1 MPISKIEDAIKDFKK
16 GKMVILV
23 DDADRENEGDLI
35 VAGEYASPDVI
46 NFMATHGRGLI
57 CVTMDTK
64 VSDRLDLT
72 PVKNSPKENL
82 DTTAFTVSIDANKGT
97 TTGISAQDRS
107 TTAKLVADPNS
118 KPEDFD
124 RPGHMFPLVAR
135 DGGIL
140 VRAGHTEASV
150 DMAKICGL
158 QPSAV
163 ICEIMNDDGTM
174 ARLKDCEK
182 FAKKHKIKIATIAD
196 LISYRLKKDSLVEKI
211 ATCQLPTHMS
221 TFQCYAYDSLID
233 GKTHIAL
240 VNGKISKN
248 KPTLVRVHSECLTGD
263 LFGSRR
269 CDCGSQ
275 LDTALEMITEAG
287 SGVLLYLAQEG
298 RGIGIGHKIKA
309 YSLIEKGLDTVEA
322 NEALGFKEDLREYG
336 PGAQILRD
344 LGLRKIKLLT
354 NNPRKVA
361 GIEGYGIEITET
373 VPIEIAPGEHNRK
386 YLRTKKK
393 KLGHVLSLVEWKK
406 INIIYM
412 L

>member
-1 MPISKIEDAIKDFKK
+1 MPISKIEDAIKDFKR

-336 PGAQILRD
+336 TGAQILRD

-393 KLGHVLSLVEWKK
+393 KLGHVLSLVE
-406 INIIYM
+406 
-412 L
+412 

>member
-16 GKMVILV
+16 GKMIILV

-35 VAGEYASPDVI
+35 VASEFANPNII

-57 CVTMDTK
+57 CVTMDTE
-64 VSDRLDLT
+64 VAERLDLS

-82 DTTAFTVSIDANKGT
+82 DTTAFTISIDANKGT

-107 TTAKLVADPNS
+107 TTAKLVANPKS
-118 KPEDFD
+118 KPQDFD

-158 QPSAV
+158 QSSAV

-196 LISYRLKKDSLVEKI
+196 LIGYRLKKDSLVEKI
-211 ATCQLPTHMS
+211 AECQLPTHM
-221 TFQCYAYDSLID
+221 TNFKCYAYESMID

-240 VNGKISKN
+240 IKGKISKT
-248 KPTLVRVHSECLTGD
+248 KSTLVRVHSECLTGD
-263 LFGSRR
+263 LFGSLR

-275 LDTALEMITEAG
+275 LHSAIEMISNEE

-336 PGAQILRD
+336 TGAQILRD
-344 LGLRKIKLLT
+344 IGVRKIKLLT

-361 GIEGYGIEITET
+361 GIEGYGIKITET
-373 VPIEIAPGEHNRK
+373 VPIEISPGEHNK
-386 YLRTKKK
+386 NYLETKKK
-393 KLGHVLSLVEWKK
+393 KLGHVLSLVE
-406 INIIYM
+406 
-412 L
+412 

>member
-16 GKMVILV
+16 GKMIILV

-35 VAGEYASPDVI
+35 VASEFATPNVI

-57 CVTMDTK
+57 CVTMDTE
-64 VSDRLDLT
+64 VADRLDLS

-82 DTTAFTVSIDANKGT
+82 DTTAFTISIDANKGT

-107 TTAKLVADPNS
+107 TTAKLVANPKS
-118 KPEDFD
+118 KPQDFD

-158 QPSAV
+158 QSSAV
-163 ICEIMNDDGTM
+163 ICEIMNSDGTM

-196 LISYRLKKDSLVEKI
+196 LIRYRLKKDSLVEKV
-211 ATCQLPTHMS
+211 ADCQLPTHM
-221 TFQCYAYDSLID
+221 TNFKCYAYESMID

-240 VNGKISKN
+240 IKGKISKT

-263 LFGSRR
+263 LFGSLR

-275 LDTALEMITEAG
+275 LHAAIEMISNEG

-309 YSLIEKGLDTVEA
+309 YSLIETGLDTVEA

-336 PGAQILRD
+336 TGAQILRD
-344 LGLRKIKLLT
+344 IGVRKIKLLT

-361 GIEGYGIEITET
+361 GLEGYGIKITET
-373 VPIEIAPGEHNRK
+373 VPIEIAPGEA
-386 YLRTKKK
+386 
-393 KLGHVLSLVEWKK
+393 
-406 INIIYM
+406 
-412 L
+412 

>member
-16 GKMVILV
+16 GKMIILV

-35 VAGEYASPDVI
+35 VASEYANPNII

-57 CVTMDTK
+57 CVTMDTE
-64 VSDRLDLT
+64 VAERLDLS

-82 DTTAFTVSIDANKGT
+82 DTTAFTISIDANKGT

-107 TTAKLVADPNS
+107 TTAKLVANPRS
-118 KPEDFD
+118 KPQDFD

-158 QPSAV
+158 QSSAV
-163 ICEIMNDDGTM
+163 ICEIMNNDGTM

-196 LISYRLKKDSLVEKI
+196 LIGYRLKKDSLVEKI
-211 ATCQLPTHMS
+211 AECQLPTHM
-221 TFQCYAYDSLID
+221 TDFKCYAYESMID

-240 VNGKISKN
+240 IKGKISKT
-248 KPTLVRVHSECLTGD
+248 KSTLVRVHSECLTGD
-263 LFGSRR
+263 LFGSLR

-275 LDTALEMITEAG
+275 LHSALEMISNEE

-336 PGAQILRD
+336 TGAQILRD
-344 LGLRKIKLLT
+344 IGVRKIKLLT

-361 GIEGYGIEITET
+361 GIEGYGIKITET
-373 VPIEIAPGEHNRK
+373 VPIEISPGEHNK
-386 YLRTKKK
+386 NYLETKKK
-393 KLGHVLSLVEWKK
+393 KLGHVLSLVE
-406 INIIYM
+406 
-412 L
+412 

>member
-16 GKMVILV
+16 GKMIILV

-35 VAGEYASPDVI
+35 VSSEFATPNVI
-46 NFMATHGRGLI
+46 HFMATHGRGLI
-57 CVTMDTK
+57 CVTMDTE
-64 VSDRLDLT
+64 VADRLDLS

-82 DTTAFTVSIDANKGT
+82 DTTAFTISIDANKGT

-107 TTAKLVADPNS
+107 TTAKLVANPKS
-118 KPEDFD
+118 KPQDFD

-158 QPSAV
+158 QSSAV

-196 LISYRLKKDSLVEKI
+196 LIGYRLKKDSLVEKI
-211 ATCQLPTHMS
+211 AECQLPTHM
-221 TFQCYAYDSLID
+221 TNFKCYAYESMID

-240 VNGKISKN
+240 IKGKISKT

-263 LFGSRR
+263 LFGSLR

-275 LDTALEMITEAG
+275 LHAAIEMISNEG

-336 PGAQILRD
+336 TGAQILRD
-344 LGLRKIKLLT
+344 IGVRKIKLLT

-361 GIEGYGIEITET
+361 GIEGYGIKITET
-373 VPIEIAPGEHNRK
+373 VPIEISPGEHNK
-386 YLRTKKK
+386 NYLKTKKK
-393 KLGHVLSLVEWKK
+393 KLGHVLSLVE
-406 INIIYM
+406 
-412 L
+412 

>member
-336 PGAQILRD
+336 TGAQILRD

-361 GIEGYGIEITET
+361 GIQGYGIEITET

-393 KLGHVLSLVEWKK
+393 KLGHVLSLVE
-406 INIIYM
+406 
-412 L
+412 

>member
-35 VAGEYASPDVI
+35 VASEFATPNVI

-57 CVTMDTK
+57 CVTMDTE
-64 VSDRLDLT
+64 VADRLDLS

-82 DTTAFTVSIDANKGT
+82 DTTAFTISIDANKGT

-107 TTAKLVADPNS
+107 TTAKLVANPKS
-118 KPEDFD
+118 KPQDFD

-158 QPSAV
+158 QSSAV
-163 ICEIMNDDGTM
+163 ICEIMNSDGTM

-196 LISYRLKKDSLVEKI
+196 LIWYRLKKDSLVEKV
-211 ATCQLPTHMS
+211 ADCQLPTHM
-221 TFQCYAYDSLID
+221 TNFKCYAYDSLID

-240 VNGKISKN
+240 IKGKISKT

-263 LFGSRR
+263 LFGSLR

-275 LDTALEMITEAG
+275 LHSALEMISNEE

-298 RGIGIGHKIKA
+298 RGIGIAHKIKA
-309 YSLIEKGLDTVEA
+309 YSLIETGLDTVEA

-336 PGAQILRD
+336 TGAQILRD
-344 LGLRKIKLLT
+344 IGLRKIKLLT

-361 GIEGYGIEITET
+361 GLEGYGIKITET
-373 VPIEIAPGEHNRK
+373 VPIEIAPGKHNEK
-386 YLRTKKK
+386 YLKTKKK
-393 KLGHVLSLVEWKK
+393 KLGHVLSLVE
-406 INIIYM
+406 
-412 L
+412 

>member
-35 VAGEYASPDVI
+35 VASEFATPNVI

-57 CVTMDTK
+57 CVTMDTE
-64 VSDRLDLT
+64 VADRLDLS

-82 DTTAFTVSIDANKGT
+82 DTTAFTISIDANKGT

-107 TTAKLVADPNS
+107 TTAKLVANPKS
-118 KPEDFD
+118 KPQDFD

-158 QPSAV
+158 QSSAV
-163 ICEIMNDDGTM
+163 ICEIMNSDGTM

-196 LISYRLKKDSLVEKI
+196 LIGYRLKKDSLVEKV
-211 ATCQLPTHMS
+211 ADCQLPTHM
-221 TFQCYAYDSLID
+221 TNFKCYAYDSLID

-240 VNGKISKN
+240 IKGKISKT

-263 LFGSRR
+263 LFGSLR

-275 LDTALEMITEAG
+275 LHSALEMISNEE

-298 RGIGIGHKIKA
+298 RGIGIAHKIKA
-309 YSLIEKGLDTVEA
+309 YSLIETGLDTVEA
-322 NEALGFKEDLREYG
+322 NEAFGFKEDLREYG
-336 PGAQILRD
+336 TGAQILRD
-344 LGLRKIKLLT
+344 IGLRKIKLLT

-361 GIEGYGIEITET
+361 GLEGYGIKITET
-373 VPIEIAPGEHNRK
+373 VPIEIAPGKHNEK
-386 YLRTKKK
+386 YLKTKKK
-393 KLGHVLSLVEWKK
+393 KLGHVLSLVE
-406 INIIYM
+406 
-412 L
+412 

>member
-16 GKMVILV
+16 GKMIILV

-35 VAGEYASPDVI
+35 VASEFATPNVI

-57 CVTMDTK
+57 CVTMDTE
-64 VSDRLDLT
+64 VADRLDLS

-82 DTTAFTVSIDANKGT
+82 DTTAFTISIDANKGT

-107 TTAKLVADPNS
+107 TTAKLVANPKS
-118 KPEDFD
+118 KPQDFD

-158 QPSAV
+158 QSSAV
-163 ICEIMNDDGTM
+163 ICEIMNSDGTM
-174 ARLKDCEK
+174 ARLKDCDK

-196 LISYRLKKDSLVEKI
+196 LIRYRLKKDSLVEKI
-211 ATCQLPTHMS
+211 AECQLPTHM
-221 TFQCYAYDSLID
+221 TNFKCYAYESMID

-240 VNGKISKN
+240 IKGKISKT

-263 LFGSRR
+263 IFGSLR

-275 LDTALEMITEAG
+275 LHAAIEMISNEG

-298 RGIGIGHKIKA
+298 RGIGIAHKIKA

-336 PGAQILRD
+336 TGAQILRD
-344 LGLRKIKLLT
+344 IGVRKIKLLT

-361 GIEGYGIEITET
+361 GLEGYGIKITET
-373 VPIEIAPGEHNRK
+373 VPIEISPGEHNK
-386 YLRTKKK
+386 NYLKTKKK
-393 KLGHVLSLVEWKK
+393 KLGHVLSLVE
-406 INIIYM
+406 
-412 L
+412 

>member
-57 CVTMDTK
+57 CVTMDTT

-336 PGAQILRD
+336 TGAQILRD

-393 KLGHVLSLVEWKK
+393 KLGHVLSLVE
-406 INIIYM
+406 
-412 L
+412 

>member
-336 PGAQILRD
+336 TGAQILRD

>member
-35 VAGEYASPDVI
+35 VASEFATPNVI

-57 CVTMDTK
+57 CVTMDTE
-64 VSDRLDLT
+64 VADRLDLS

-82 DTTAFTVSIDANKGT
+82 DTTAFTISIDANKGT

-107 TTAKLVADPNS
+107 TTAKLVANPKS
-118 KPEDFD
+118 KPQDFD

-158 QPSAV
+158 QSSAV
-163 ICEIMNDDGTM
+163 ICEIMNIDGTM

-196 LISYRLKKDSLVEKI
+196 LIGYRLKKDSLVEKV
-211 ATCQLPTHMS
+211 ADCQLPTHM
-221 TFQCYAYDSLID
+221 TNFKCYAYDSLID

-240 VNGKISKN
+240 IKGKISKT

-263 LFGSRR
+263 LFGSLR

-275 LDTALEMITEAG
+275 LHSALEMISNEE

-298 RGIGIGHKIKA
+298 RGIGIAHKIKA
-309 YSLIEKGLDTVEA
+309 YSLIETGLDTVEA

-336 PGAQILRD
+336 TGAQILRD
-344 LGLRKIKLLT
+344 IGLRKIKLLT

-361 GIEGYGIEITET
+361 GLEGYGIKITET
-373 VPIEIAPGEHNRK
+373 VPIEIAPGKHNEK
-386 YLRTKKK
+386 YLKTKKK
-393 KLGHVLSLVEWKK
+393 KLGHVLSLVE
-406 INIIYM
+406 
-412 L
+412 

>member
-16 GKMVILV
+16 GKMIILV

-35 VAGEYASPDVI
+35 VASEFATPNVI

-57 CVTMDTK
+57 CVTMDTE
-64 VSDRLDLT
+64 VADRLDLS

-82 DTTAFTVSIDANKGT
+82 DTTAFTISIDANKGT

-107 TTAKLVADPNS
+107 TTAKLVANPKS
-118 KPEDFD
+118 KPQDFD

-158 QPSAV
+158 QSSAV
-163 ICEIMNDDGTM
+163 ICEIMNSDGTM

-196 LISYRLKKDSLVEKI
+196 LIRYRLKKDSLVEKI
-211 ATCQLPTHMS
+211 AECQLPTHM
-221 TFQCYAYDSLID
+221 TNFKCYAYESMID

-240 VNGKISKN
+240 IKGKISKT

-263 LFGSRR
+263 LFGSLR

-275 LDTALEMITEAG
+275 LHAAIEIISNEG

-336 PGAQILRD
+336 TGAQILRD
-344 LGLRKIKLLT
+344 IGVRKIKLLT

-361 GIEGYGIEITET
+361 GLEGYGIKITET
-373 VPIEIAPGEHNRK
+373 VPIEISPGEHNK
-386 YLRTKKK
+386 NYLKTKKK
-393 KLGHVLSLVEWKK
+393 KLGHVLSLVE
-406 INIIYM
+406 
-412 L
+412 

>member
-16 GKMVILV
+16 GKMIILV

-35 VAGEYASPDVI
+35 VASEFATPNVI

-57 CVTMDTK
+57 CVTMDTE
-64 VSDRLDLT
+64 VADRLDLS

-82 DTTAFTVSIDANKGT
+82 DTTAFTISIDANKGT

-107 TTAKLVADPNS
+107 TTAKLVANPKS
-118 KPEDFD
+118 KPQDFD

-158 QPSAV
+158 QSSAV

-196 LISYRLKKDSLVEKI
+196 LIGYRLKKDSLVEKI
-211 ATCQLPTHMS
+211 AECQLPTHM
-221 TFQCYAYDSLID
+221 TNFKCYAYESMID

-240 VNGKISKN
+240 IKGKISKT

-263 LFGSRR
+263 LFGSLR

-275 LDTALEMITEAG
+275 LHAAIEMISNEG

-336 PGAQILRD
+336 TGAQILRD
-344 LGLRKIKLLT
+344 IGVRKIKLLT

-361 GIEGYGIEITET
+361 GIEGYGIKITET
-373 VPIEIAPGEHNRK
+373 VPIEISPGEHNK
-386 YLRTKKK
+386 NYLKTKKK
-393 KLGHVLSLVEWKK
+393 KLGHVLSLVE
-406 INIIYM
+406 
-412 L
+412 

>member
-35 VAGEYASPDVI
+35 VASEFATPNVI

-57 CVTMDTK
+57 CVTMDTE
-64 VSDRLDLT
+64 VADRLDLS

-82 DTTAFTVSIDANKGT
+82 DTTAFTISIDANKGT

-107 TTAKLVADPNS
+107 TTAKLVANPKS
-118 KPEDFD
+118 KPQDFD

-158 QPSAV
+158 QSSAV
-163 ICEIMNDDGTM
+163 ICEIMNSDGTM

-196 LISYRLKKDSLVEKI
+196 LIGYRLKKDSLVEKV
-211 ATCQLPTHMS
+211 ADCQLPTHM
-221 TFQCYAYDSLID
+221 TNFKCYAYDSLID

-240 VNGKISKN
+240 IKGKISKT

-263 LFGSRR
+263 LFGSLR

-275 LDTALEMITEAG
+275 LHSALEMISNEE

-298 RGIGIGHKIKA
+298 RGIGIAHKIKA
-309 YSLIEKGLDTVEA
+309 YSLIETGLDTVEA

-336 PGAQILRD
+336 TGAQILRD
-344 LGLRKIKLLT
+344 IGLRKIKLLT

-361 GIEGYGIEITET
+361 GLEGYGIKITET
-373 VPIEIAPGEHNRK
+373 VPIEIAPGKHNEN
-386 YLRTKKK
+386 YLKTKKK
-393 KLGHVLSLVEWKK
+393 KLGHVLSLVE
-406 INIIYM
+406 
-412 L
+412 

>member
-1 MPISKIEDAIKDFKK
+1 MNLGDIMPISKIEDAIKDFKK

-35 VAGEYASPDVI
+35 VASEFATPNVI

-57 CVTMDTK
+57 CVTMDTE
-64 VSDRLDLT
+64 VADRLDLS

-82 DTTAFTVSIDANKGT
+82 DTTAFTISIDANKGT

-107 TTAKLVADPNS
+107 TTAKLVANPKS
-118 KPEDFD
+118 KPQDFD

-158 QPSAV
+158 QSSAV
-163 ICEIMNDDGTM
+163 ICEIMNSDGTM

-196 LISYRLKKDSLVEKI
+196 LIGYRLKKDSLVEKV
-211 ATCQLPTHMS
+211 ADCQLPTHM
-221 TFQCYAYDSLID
+221 TNFKCYAYDSLID

-240 VNGKISKN
+240 IKGKISKT

-263 LFGSRR
+263 LFGSLR

-275 LDTALEMITEAG
+275 LKMALRKINENG
-287 SGVLLYLAQEG
+287 KGLLLYMNQEG
-298 RGIGIGHKIKA
+298 RGIGLINKLKA
-309 YSLIEKGLDTVEA
+309 YELQEEGFDTVEA
-322 NEALGFKEDLREYG
+322 NHKLGFKMDHRDYG
-336 PGAQILRD
+336 VGAQILKD
-344 LGLRKIKLLT
+344 LKIKKINLLT
-354 NNPRKVA
+354 NNPKKRV
-361 GIEGYGIEITET
+361 GLEGYGIEIVKNTK
-373 VPIEIAPGEHNRK
+373 IEIAPNSYNLK
-386 YLRTKKK
+386 YLETKRDKMGHDILKK
-393 KLGHVLSLVEWKK
+393 
-406 INIIYM
+406 
-412 L
+412 

>member
-16 GKMVILV
+16 GKMIILV

-35 VAGEYASPDVI
+35 VAAEYASPTVI

-57 CVTMDTK
+57 CVTMDTNLAE
-64 VSDRLDLT
+64 RLDLT
-72 PVKNSPKENL
+72 PVKNSPKDNL

-97 TTGISAQDRS
+97 TTGISAKDRS
-107 TTAKLVADPNS
+107 TTAKLVANPNS

-158 QPSAV
+158 QASAV
-163 ICEIMNDDGTM
+163 ICEIMNNDGTM

-221 TFQCYAYDSLID
+221 TFKCYAYDSLID

-240 VNGKISKN
+240 VKGKISKT

-275 LDTALEMITEAG
+275 LDAALEMISNED

-336 PGAQILRD
+336 TGAQILRD

-361 GIEGYGIEITET
+361 GIEGYGIKITET
-373 VPIEIAPGEHNRK
+373 VPIEIAPSEHNRK

-393 KLGHVLSLVEWKK
+393 KLGHVLSLVE
-406 INIIYM
+406 
-412 L
+412 

>member
-35 VAGEYASPDVI
+35 VASEFATPNVI

-57 CVTMDTK
+57 CVTMDTE
-64 VSDRLDLT
+64 VADRLDLS

-82 DTTAFTVSIDANKGT
+82 DTTAFTISIDANKGT

-107 TTAKLVADPNS
+107 TTAKLVANPKS
-118 KPEDFD
+118 KPQDFD

-158 QPSAV
+158 QSSAV
-163 ICEIMNDDGTM
+163 ICEIMNSDGTM

-196 LISYRLKKDSLVEKI
+196 LIGYRLKKDSLVEKI
-211 ATCQLPTHMS
+211 ADCQLPTHM
-221 TFQCYAYDSLID
+221 TNFKCYAYDSLID

-240 VNGKISKN
+240 IKGKISKT

-263 LFGSRR
+263 LFGSLR

-275 LDTALEMITEAG
+275 LHSALEMISNEE

-298 RGIGIGHKIKA
+298 RGIGIAHKIKA
-309 YSLIEKGLDTVEA
+309 YSLIETGLDTVEA

-336 PGAQILRD
+336 TGAQILRD
-344 LGLRKIKLLT
+344 IGLRKIKLLT

-361 GIEGYGIEITET
+361 GLEGYGIKITET
-373 VPIEIAPGEHNRK
+373 VPIEIAPGKHNEK
-386 YLRTKKK
+386 YLKTKKK
-393 KLGHVLSLVEWKK
+393 KLGHVLSLVE
-406 INIIYM
+406 
-412 L
+412 

>member
-336 PGAQILRD
+336 TGAQILRD

-393 KLGHVLSLVEWKK
+393 KLGHVLSLVE
-406 INIIYM
+406 
-412 L
+412 

>member
-16 GKMVILV
+16 GKMIILV

-35 VAGEYASPDVI
+35 VASEFANPNII

-57 CVTMDTK
+57 CVTMDTE
-64 VSDRLDLT
+64 VAERLDLS

-82 DTTAFTVSIDANKGT
+82 DTTAFTISIDANKGT

-107 TTAKLVADPNS
+107 TTAKLVANPKS
-118 KPEDFD
+118 KPQDFD

-158 QPSAV
+158 QSSAV

-196 LISYRLKKDSLVEKI
+196 LIGYRLKKDSLVEKI
-211 ATCQLPTHMS
+211 AECQLPTHM
-221 TFQCYAYDSLID
+221 TDFKCYAYESMID

-240 VNGKISKN
+240 IKGKISKT
-248 KPTLVRVHSECLTGD
+248 KSTLVRVHSECLTGD
-263 LFGSRR
+263 LFGSLR

-275 LDTALEMITEAG
+275 LHSAIEMISNEE

-336 PGAQILRD
+336 TGAQILRD
-344 LGLRKIKLLT
+344 IGVRKIKLLT

-361 GIEGYGIEITET
+361 GIEGYGIKITET
-373 VPIEIAPGEHNRK
+373 VPIEISPGEHNK
-386 YLRTKKK
+386 NYLETKKK
-393 KLGHVLSLVEWKK
+393 KLGHVLSLVE
-406 INIIYM
+406 
-412 L
+412 

>member
-35 VAGEYASPDVI
+35 VASEFATPNVI

-57 CVTMDTK
+57 CVTMDTE
-64 VSDRLDLT
+64 VADRLDLS

-82 DTTAFTVSIDANKGT
+82 DTTAFTISIDANKGT

-107 TTAKLVADPNS
+107 TTAKLVANPKS
-118 KPEDFD
+118 KPQDFD

-158 QPSAV
+158 QSSAV
-163 ICEIMNDDGTM
+163 ICEIMNSDGTM

-196 LISYRLKKDSLVEKI
+196 LIGYRLKKDSLVEKV
-211 ATCQLPTHMS
+211 ADCQLPTHMAN
-221 TFQCYAYDSLID
+221 FKCYAYDSLID

-240 VNGKISKN
+240 IKGKISKT

-263 LFGSRR
+263 LFGSLR

-275 LDTALEMITEAG
+275 LHSALEMISNEE

-298 RGIGIGHKIKA
+298 RGIGIAHKIKA
-309 YSLIEKGLDTVEA
+309 YSLIETGLDTVEA

-336 PGAQILRD
+336 TGAQILRD
-344 LGLRKIKLLT
+344 IGLRKIKLLT

-361 GIEGYGIEITET
+361 GLEGYGIKITET
-373 VPIEIAPGEHNRK
+373 VPIEIAPGKHNEK
-386 YLRTKKK
+386 YLKTKKK
-393 KLGHVLSLVEWKK
+393 KLGHVLSLVE
-406 INIIYM
+406 
-412 L
+412 

>member
-107 TTAKLVADPNS
+107 TTARLVADPNS

-336 PGAQILRD
+336 TGAQILRD

-393 KLGHVLSLVEWKK
+393 KLGHVLSLVE
-406 INIIYM
+406 
-412 L
+412 

>member
-16 GKMVILV
+16 GKMIILV

-35 VAGEYASPDVI
+35 VASEFATPNVI

-57 CVTMDTK
+57 CVTMDTE
-64 VSDRLDLT
+64 VADRLDLS

-82 DTTAFTVSIDANKGT
+82 DTTAFTISIDANKGT

-107 TTAKLVADPNS
+107 TTAKLVANPKS
-118 KPEDFD
+118 KPQDFD

-158 QPSAV
+158 QSSAV

-196 LISYRLKKDSLVEKI
+196 LIGYRLKKDSLVEKI
-211 ATCQLPTHMS
+211 AECQLPTHM
-221 TFQCYAYDSLID
+221 TNFKCYAYESMID

-240 VNGKISKN
+240 IKGKISKT

-263 LFGSRR
+263 LFGSLR

-275 LDTALEMITEAG
+275 LHAAIEMISNEG

-322 NEALGFKEDLREYG
+322 NEALGFTEDLREYG
-336 PGAQILRD
+336 TGAQILRD
-344 LGLRKIKLLT
+344 IGVRKIKLLT

-361 GIEGYGIEITET
+361 GIEGYGIKITET
-373 VPIEIAPGEHNRK
+373 VPIEISPGEHNK
-386 YLRTKKK
+386 NYLKTKKK
-393 KLGHVLSLVEWKK
+393 KLGHVLSLVE
-406 INIIYM
+406 
-412 L
+412 

>member
-16 GKMVILV
+16 GKMIILV

-35 VAGEYASPDVI
+35 VASEFATPNVI

-57 CVTMDTK
+57 CVTMDTE
-64 VSDRLDLT
+64 VADRLDLS

-82 DTTAFTVSIDANKGT
+82 DTTAFTISIDANKGT

-107 TTAKLVADPNS
+107 TTAKLVANPKS
-118 KPEDFD
+118 KPQDFD

-158 QPSAV
+158 QSSAV
-163 ICEIMNDDGTM
+163 ICEIMNSDGTM

-196 LISYRLKKDSLVEKI
+196 LIRYRLKKDSLVEKI
-211 ATCQLPTHMS
+211 AECQLPTHM
-221 TFQCYAYDSLID
+221 TNFKCYAYESMID

-240 VNGKISKN
+240 IKGKISKT

-263 LFGSRR
+263 IFGSLRSE
-269 CDCGSQ
+269 CGSQ
-275 LDTALEMITEAG
+275 LHAAIEMISNEG

-336 PGAQILRD
+336 TGAQILRD
-344 LGLRKIKLLT
+344 IGVRKIKLLT

-361 GIEGYGIEITET
+361 GLEGYGIKITET
-373 VPIEIAPGEHNRK
+373 VPIEISPGEHNK
-386 YLRTKKK
+386 NYLKTKKK
-393 KLGHVLSLVEWKK
+393 KLGHVLSLVE
-406 INIIYM
+406 
-412 L
+412 

>member
-35 VAGEYASPDVI
+35 VASEFATPNVI

-57 CVTMDTK
+57 CVTMDTE
-64 VSDRLDLT
+64 VADRLDLS

-82 DTTAFTVSIDANKGT
+82 DTTAFTISIDANKGT

-107 TTAKLVADPNS
+107 TTAKLVANPKS
-118 KPEDFD
+118 KPQDFD

-158 QPSAV
+158 QSSAV
-163 ICEIMNDDGTM
+163 ICEIMNSDGTM

-196 LISYRLKKDSLVEKI
+196 LIGYRLKKDSLVEKV
-211 ATCQLPTHMS
+211 ADCQLPTHM
-221 TFQCYAYDSLID
+221 TNFKCYAYDSLID

-240 VNGKISKN
+240 IKGKISKT

-263 LFGSRR
+263 LFGSLR

-275 LDTALEMITEAG
+275 LHSALEMISNEE

-298 RGIGIGHKIKA
+298 RGIGIAHKIKA
-309 YSLIEKGLDTVEA
+309 YSLIETGLDTVEA

-336 PGAQILRD
+336 TGAQILRD
-344 LGLRKIKLLT
+344 IGLRKIKLLT

-361 GIEGYGIEITET
+361 GLEGYGIKITET
-373 VPIEIAPGEHNRK
+373 VPIEIAPGKHNEK
-386 YLRTKKK
+386 YLKTKKK
-393 KLGHVLSLVEWKK
+393 KLGHVLSLVE
-406 INIIYM
+406 
-412 L
+412 

>member
-1 MPISKIEDAIKDFKK
+1 MPISTIEDAIKDIKK

-35 VAGEYASPDVI
+35 VAAEFATPEVI
-46 NFMATHGRGLI
+46 NFMATYGRGLI
-57 CVTMDTK
+57 CLSIDTETA
-64 VSDRLDLT
+64 DRLDLT
-72 PVKNSPKENL
+72 PIKNSPKENL

-97 TTGISAQDRS
+97 TTGISALDRS
-107 TTAKLVADPNS
+107 TTAKLVAEPSS

-135 DGGIL
+135 DGGTL

-150 DMAKICGL
+150 DISKLAGL
-158 QPSAV
+158 RSCAV

-196 LISYRLKKDSLVEKI
+196 LISYRLKKDSLVERVGE
-211 ATCQLPTHMS
+211 CQLPTHMAK
-221 TFQCYAYDSLID
+221 FRCFAYNSLID

-240 VNGKISKN
+240 VKGKISKS

-263 LFGSRR
+263 LFGSLR

-275 LDTALEMITEAG
+275 LDAALEMITDAG
-287 SGVLLYLAQEG
+287 SGVLLYLSQEG
-298 RGIGIGHKIKA
+298 RGIGIAHKIKA
-309 YSLIEKGLDTVEA
+309 YSLQEKGLDTVEA

-336 PGAQILRD
+336 TGAQILRD
-344 LGLRKIKLLT
+344 LGVTKINLLT
-354 NNPRKVA
+354 NNPRKIA
-361 GIEGYGIEITET
+361 GIEGYGIKIEKSL
-373 VPIEIAPGEHNRK
+373 PIEIKPGEHNLR

-393 KLGHVLSLVEWKK
+393 KLAHKLTLVE
-406 INIIYM
+406 
-412 L
+412 

>member
-16 GKMVILV
+16 GKMIILV

-35 VAGEYASPDVI
+35 VASEYANPNII

-57 CVTMDTK
+57 CVTMDTE
-64 VSDRLDLT
+64 VAERLDLS

-82 DTTAFTVSIDANKGT
+82 DTTAFTISIDANKGT

-107 TTAKLVADPNS
+107 TTAKLVANPKS
-118 KPEDFD
+118 KPQDFD

-158 QPSAV
+158 QSSAV
-163 ICEIMNDDGTM
+163 ICEIMNNDGTM

-196 LISYRLKKDSLVEKI
+196 LIGYRLKKDSLVEKI
-211 ATCQLPTHMS
+211 AECQLPTHM
-221 TFQCYAYDSLID
+221 TDFKCYAYESMID

-240 VNGKISKN
+240 IKGKISKT
-248 KPTLVRVHSECLTGD
+248 KSTLVRVHSECLTGD
-263 LFGSRR
+263 LFGSLR

-275 LDTALEMITEAG
+275 LHSAIEMISNEE

-336 PGAQILRD
+336 TGAQILRD
-344 LGLRKIKLLT
+344 IGVRKIKLLT

-361 GIEGYGIEITET
+361 GIEGYGIKITET
-373 VPIEIAPGEHNRK
+373 VPIEISPGEHNK
-386 YLRTKKK
+386 NYLETKKK
-393 KLGHVLSLVEWKK
+393 KLGHVLSLVE
-406 INIIYM
+406 
-412 L
+412 

>member
-35 VAGEYASPDVI
+35 VASEFATPNVI

-57 CVTMDTK
+57 CVTMDTE
-64 VSDRLDLT
+64 VADRLDLS

-82 DTTAFTVSIDANKGT
+82 DTTAFTISIDANKGT

-107 TTAKLVADPNS
+107 TTAKLVANPKS
-118 KPEDFD
+118 KPQDFD

-158 QPSAV
+158 QSSAV
-163 ICEIMNDDGTM
+163 ICEIMNIDGTM

-196 LISYRLKKDSLVEKI
+196 LIGYRLKKDSLVEKV
-211 ATCQLPTHMS
+211 AECQLPTHM
-221 TFQCYAYDSLID
+221 TNFKCYVYDSLID

-240 VNGKISKN
+240 IKGKISKT

-263 LFGSRR
+263 LFGSLR

-275 LDTALEMITEAG
+275 LHSALEMISNEE

-298 RGIGIGHKIKA
+298 RGIGIAHKIKA
-309 YSLIEKGLDTVEA
+309 YSLIETGLDTVEA

-336 PGAQILRD
+336 TGAQILRD
-344 LGLRKIKLLT
+344 IGLRKIKLLT

-361 GIEGYGIEITET
+361 GLEGYGIKITET
-373 VPIEIAPGEHNRK
+373 VPIEIAPGKHNEK
-386 YLRTKKK
+386 YLKTKKK

-406 INIIYM
+406 INIIYT
-412 L
+412 

>member
-16 GKMVILV
+16 GKMIILV

-35 VAGEYASPDVI
+35 VASEFANPNII

-57 CVTMDTK
+57 CVTMDTE
-64 VSDRLDLT
+64 VAERLDLS

-82 DTTAFTVSIDANKGT
+82 DTTAFTISIDANKGT

-107 TTAKLVADPNS
+107 TTAKLVANPKS
-118 KPEDFD
+118 KPQDFD

-158 QPSAV
+158 QSSAV
-163 ICEIMNDDGTM
+163 ICEIMNNDGTM

-196 LISYRLKKDSLVEKI
+196 LIGYRLKKDSLVEKI
-211 ATCQLPTHMS
+211 AECQLPTHM
-221 TFQCYAYDSLID
+221 TDFKCYAYESMID

-240 VNGKISKN
+240 IKGKISKT
-248 KPTLVRVHSECLTGD
+248 KSTLVRVHSECLTGD
-263 LFGSRR
+263 LFGSLR

-275 LDTALEMITEAG
+275 LHSALEMISNEE

-336 PGAQILRD
+336 TGAQILRD
-344 LGLRKIKLLT
+344 IGVRKIKLLT

-361 GIEGYGIEITET
+361 GIEGYGIKITET
-373 VPIEIAPGEHNRK
+373 VPIEISPGEHNK
-386 YLRTKKK
+386 NYLETKKK
-393 KLGHVLSLVEWKK
+393 KLGHVLSLVE
-406 INIIYM
+406 
-412 L
+412 

>member
-35 VAGEYASPDVI
+35 VASEFATPNVI

-57 CVTMDTK
+57 CVTMDTE
-64 VSDRLDLT
+64 VADRLDLS

-82 DTTAFTVSIDANKGT
+82 DTTAFTISIDANKGT

-107 TTAKLVADPNS
+107 TTAKLVANPKS
-118 KPEDFD
+118 KPQDFD

-158 QPSAV
+158 QSSAV
-163 ICEIMNDDGTM
+163 ICEIINSDGTM

-196 LISYRLKKDSLVEKI
+196 LIGYRLKKDSLVEKV
-211 ATCQLPTHMS
+211 ADCQLPTHM
-221 TFQCYAYDSLID
+221 TNFKCYAYDSLID

-240 VNGKISKN
+240 IKGKISKT

-263 LFGSRR
+263 LFGSLR

-275 LDTALEMITEAG
+275 LHSALEMISNEE

-298 RGIGIGHKIKA
+298 RGIGIAHKIKA
-309 YSLIEKGLDTVEA
+309 YSLIETGLDTVEA

-336 PGAQILRD
+336 TGSQILRD
-344 LGLRKIKLLT
+344 IGLRKIKLLT

-361 GIEGYGIEITET
+361 GLEGYGIKITET
-373 VPIEIAPGEHNRK
+373 VPIEIAPGKHNEK
-386 YLRTKKK
+386 YLKTKKK
-393 KLGHVLSLVEWKK
+393 KLGHVLSLVE
-406 INIIYM
+406 
-412 L
+412 